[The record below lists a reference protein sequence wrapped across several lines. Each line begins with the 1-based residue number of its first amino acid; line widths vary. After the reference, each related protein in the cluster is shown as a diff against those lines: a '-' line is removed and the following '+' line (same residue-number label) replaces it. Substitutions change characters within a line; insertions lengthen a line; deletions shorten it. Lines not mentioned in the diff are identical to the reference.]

1 MTILPSEGRRDVSSL
16 RAQDSSLVT
25 VSHCCVLQLQTV
37 GHEHARVIQWSR
49 TRILLDFSNYVGAPK
64 IEMVDK

>member
-1 MTILPSEGRRDVSSL
+1 MYQVSELKTPAWSL
-16 RAQDSSLVT
+16 SAIAVCSEASMV
-25 VSHCCVLQLQTV
+25 CCVLQLQTV